1 MGSSQ
6 NKTKIIWISG
16 SIDSEENKI
25 YRDELKNH
33 KEIDLECFKSI
44 EPAIKTFKKIK
55 FQNTIIITGGGIYP
69 DFYKE
74 FKKNQE
80 NILFIPKII
89 IFTSNARQYL
99 SDNRNILPLKDPF
112 YNSGEVT
119 DSWDKVKKFIES
131 SMNSN
136 SPNLGGNN
144 DEKFQYEYIKDKNDL
159 ILPLFYPDYIGDC
172 EEEDIKSFNQRIFLK
187 YKDIPSMEF
196 IFSQL
201 SSSGNI
207 PINLLCKF
215 WIRAYS
221 IHNLFCK
228 DMNENLLIGR
238 YEDNAPFIKKLYKS
252 VNKNVFKTEKGKL
265 YKGIIVEE
273 EKWKNLLDRFKLTNN
288 NNNDLPTAVL
298 YGSSFFSF
306 YKDENTFKKMR
317 ENRKGEIQRFCIF
330 LWLELEGINNIRF
343 IKNQVSI
350 DKEISFFN
358 SDDEVL
364 FFPFT
369 CFEIKKVVKK
379 TDNEYIITLNYLE
392 KYTDFFSLQEQKTF
406 KNVPENEYSKMVI
419 KSGLINED
427 LIDFPSW
434 INTETKVIQNNLNIK
449 TIKTLKKIKDISLNE
464 EVEKICLDTINK
476 NENNNNLEDLKVII
490 QYNLRKFMETNWYV
504 KVSNELIVKF
514 ETINPDSIM
523 IFQYY
528 NSPNDFMFIHVAKT
542 NS

>member
-1 MGSSQ
+1 
-6 NKTKIIWISG
+6 
-16 SIDSEENKI
+16 
-25 YRDELKNH
+25 
-33 KEIDLECFKSI
+33 
-44 EPAIKTFKKIK
+44 
-55 FQNTIIITGGGIYP
+55 
-69 DFYKE
+69 
-74 FKKNQE
+74 
-80 NILFIPKII
+80 
-89 IFTSNARQYL
+89 
-99 SDNRNILPLKDPF
+99 
-112 YNSGEVT
+112 
-119 DSWDKVKKFIES
+119 
-131 SMNSN
+131 
-136 SPNLGGNN
+136 
-144 DEKFQYEYIKDKNDL
+144 
-159 ILPLFYPDYIGDC
+159 
-172 EEEDIKSFNQRIFLK
+172 
-187 YKDIPSMEF
+187 
-196 IFSQL
+196 
-201 SSSGNI
+201 
-207 PINLLCKF
+207 
-215 WIRAYS
+215 
-221 IHNLFCK
+221 
-228 DMNENLLIGR
+228 
-238 YEDNAPFIKKLYKS
+238 
-252 VNKNVFKTEKGKL
+252 
-265 YKGIIVEE
+265 
-273 EKWKNLLDRFKLTNN
+273 
-288 NNNDLPTAVL
+288 
-298 YGSSFFSF
+298 
-306 YKDENTFKKMR
+306 MR
-317 ENRKGEIQRFCIF
+317 ENREGEIQRFCIF
-330 LWLELEGINNIRF
+330 LWLELEGNNNIRF

-358 SDDEVL
+358 SDDEVP